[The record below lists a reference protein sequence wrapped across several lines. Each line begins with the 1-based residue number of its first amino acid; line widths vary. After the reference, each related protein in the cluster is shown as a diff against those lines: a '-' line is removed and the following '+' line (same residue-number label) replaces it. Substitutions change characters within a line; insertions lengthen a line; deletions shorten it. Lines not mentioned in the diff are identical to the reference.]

1 MQRVFIILE
10 TAPGLTQLTAF
21 QLELVGKPVTDHHD
35 VGSLGKIIFP
45 PGFVRLVQPVTQT
58 VVKPVGQ
65 VTFDFQTEQPV
76 GKGRTP
82 PVVSIRLRL
91 HAGSIVDVDIEHIV
105 VFFQAGN
112 LFGQR
117 LELSVVGSIT
127 MVVLCLCTQRESKQ
141 TGT

>member
-1 MQRVFIILE
+1 M
-10 TAPGLTQLTAF
+10 
-21 QLELVGKPVTDHHD
+21 
-35 VGSLGKIIFP
+35 
-45 PGFVRLVQPVTQT
+45 
-58 VVKPVGQ
+58 
-65 VTFDFQTEQPV
+65 
-76 GKGRTP
+76 
-82 PVVSIRLRL
+82 VSIRLRL